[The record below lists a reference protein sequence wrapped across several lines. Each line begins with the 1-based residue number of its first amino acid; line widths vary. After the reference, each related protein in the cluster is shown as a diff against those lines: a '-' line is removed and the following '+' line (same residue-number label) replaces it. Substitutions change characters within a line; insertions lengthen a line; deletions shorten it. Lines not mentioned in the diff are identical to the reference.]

1 MFLRLFLYRLKIV
14 FLLKDADLLDIGFS
28 TYLRHILLPGL
39 WQASKRHGAGI
50 KHNSCR
56 CRDGS

>member
-1 MFLRLFLYRLKIV
+1 MFLRLFLYRLKSI
-14 FLLKDADLLDIGFS
+14 FLQKDPDLGHWLFHL
-28 TYLRHILLPGL
+28 TRHILLPGL
-39 WQASKRHGAGI
+39 WQAFKRHGAGI

>member
-1 MFLRLFLYRLKIV
+1 MFYDCFIQAEKYISSKGP
-14 FLLKDADLLDIGFS
+14 DLLDIGFS

-56 CRDGS
+56 CRDSS